1 MQENLSPTVWAD
13 RARDSDQLRLLIE
26 VSEAVAT
33 HRDLTALF
41 RDLARRLPS
50 IVRFEFIALF
60 LHDPEKNVMRVN
72 SLGTSD
78 AESIPPGLELP
89 LDQSYSGL
97 VFTTQQP
104 VIVNS
109 LAETQFALAAS
120 LSTAVGAESFCV
132 VPLTTTVR
140 RIGAMGFGSSSPR
153 AFDESEVEDPD
164 AGRQSGCRGRGQR
177 AARGARPRR
186 AGAVG
191 S

>member
-104 VIVNS
+104 VFVNS
-109 LAETQFALAAS
+109 LAETQFPLAAQVGLGFNLYDGPS
-120 LSTAVGAESFCV
+120 FRLDVESKFVHAAGADLS
-132 VPLTTTVR
+132 
-140 RIGAMGFGSSSPR
+140 FGILG
-153 AFDESEVEDPD
+153 VT
-164 AGRQSGCRGRGQR
+164 
-177 AARGARPRR
+177 ARGDL
-186 AGAVG
+186 VNFH
-191 S
+191 